1 MIRLVLRLFALLLI
15 VAALPGCSADPSR
28 GYSLTPAH
36 TARFRTV
43 SVPVFT
49 NETLHTGLETDLT
62 DALIKEIQRQ
72 TPWRVSQSE
81 AADAVLVGRI
91 TRVRLVRLSTAS
103 GIGLVQEQG
112 VEVIV
117 SFQLVDNRSGET
129 VVARQGFVGL
139 ASYVP
144 AQPTGERISVGYRGA
159 AEALAD
165 DIVTELAAE
174 W

>member
-1 MIRLVLRLFALLLI
+1 MLARLVALGL
-15 VAALPGCSADPSR
+15 VAATLPACSADPAR

-36 TARFRTV
+36 AARFRTV
-43 SVPVFT
+43 AVPVFANST
-49 NETLHTGLETDLT
+49 HHTGLETDLT
-62 DALIKEIQRQ
+62 DAVIKEIQRQ
-72 TPWRVSQSE
+72 TPWRVSQSD
-81 AADAVLVGRI
+81 AADAVLQGRI

-112 VEVIV
+112 VEVLV